1 MFEIS
6 PTTSR
11 KQEVISTNSP
21 KKILRI
27 RSQLVLVLFKFVNKQ
42 KIFYS
47 LL

>member
-21 KKILRI
+21 KQNIK
-27 RSQLVLVLFKFVNKQ
+27 NKES
-42 KIFYS
+42 IS
-47 LL
+47 SRPL